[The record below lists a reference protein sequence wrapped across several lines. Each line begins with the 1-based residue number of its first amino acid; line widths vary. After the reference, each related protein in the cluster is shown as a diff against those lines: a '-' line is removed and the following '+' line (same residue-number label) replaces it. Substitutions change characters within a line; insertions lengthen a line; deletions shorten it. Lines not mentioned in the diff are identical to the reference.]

1 MIKKIMYSGFTIT
14 LFLFLL
20 FYPISAVN
28 AAKQGL
34 QLWFYTVLPTLL
46 PFIILST
53 IIRKMQLVRLI
64 TVLFSPITKR
74 LLHISDNS
82 TYVMLIGFLCGYPM
96 GAKMTGDFV
105 RDGELSVEEGQYML
119 LFTNNVSPIFVISFL
134 AKDSLHCS
142 ELLPFLLGVIYGV
155 PLLTAFVLNPFNR
168 CKCKTIDLIHKGKL
182 KEKASFSWN
191 VIDES
196 IENGLVT
203 ITKLGGYMI
212 LFAIITCMLSLL
224 PVSGWCKLVI
234 NSLCE
239 ITWGIGSVS
248 AAEITLSQKLLLL
261 LPAVCFGGI
270 SCIAQ
275 TNSMIQGT
283 QLSIRKYILAKAMQF
298 VLAAGIVILHFT
310 LLYHFH

>member
-1 MIKKIMYSGFTIT
+1 MIKKIAYSSFVISI
-14 LFLFLL
+14 FLFLL
-20 FYPISAVN
+20 FFPISAVN

-34 QLWFYTVLPTLL
+34 QLWFYKVFPTLL

-64 TVLFSPITKR
+64 TIFFSPITKR
-74 LLHISDNS
+74 LLRIGDNG
-82 TYVMLIGFLCGYPM
+82 TYIMLIGFLCGYPM

-105 RDGELSVEEGQYML
+105 RDGELSIEEGQYVL
-119 LFTNNVSPIFVISFL
+119 LFTNNVSPVFVMSFL
-134 AKDSLHCS
+134 AEDSLHCS
-142 ELLPFLLGVIYGV
+142 HLLPLFLGIIYGV
-155 PLLTAFVLNPFNR
+155 PLLSAFILNPLYRRKCHVCDTLIGQSVQKKGTFN
-168 CKCKTIDLIHKGKL
+168 
-182 KEKASFSWN
+182 WN
-191 VIDES
+191 MIDES

-224 PVSGWCKLVI
+224 PVSGGLKLLL

-248 AAEITLSQKLLLL
+248 SASISLTEKLILL

-283 QLSIRKYILAKAMQF
+283 QLSIRKYIAAKIMQY
-298 VLAAGIVILHFT
+298 VLAAVIIRVFLWF
-310 LLYHFH
+310 

>member
-1 MIKKIMYSGFTIT
+1 MVKKIAYSVFVIS

-20 FYPISAVN
+20 FFPKSAVN

-53 IIRKMQLVRLI
+53 IIRKLQLVRLI
-64 TVLFSPITKR
+64 TAVFSPIAKK
-74 LLHISDNS
+74 LFSISNNG

-105 RDGELSVEEGQYML
+105 RDGELSVEEGQYLL
-119 LFTNNVSPIFVISFL
+119 LFTNNVSPIFVMSFL
-134 AKDSLHCS
+134 AEDSLHCS
-142 ELLPFLLGVIYGV
+142 HLLPFLLGVIYGV
-155 PLLTAFVLNPFNR
+155 PLLMALIVSPFYKRKCGAFALPHEGGVPESIN
-168 CKCKTIDLIHKGKL
+168 
-182 KEKASFSWN
+182 FSWN

-224 PVSGWCKLVI
+224 PVSGWCKLVL
-234 NSLCE
+234 NSICE

-248 AAEITLSQKLLLL
+248 AAGISLEQKLLLL

-283 QLSIRKYILAKAMQF
+283 QLSIRKYIVAKGMQY
-298 VLAAGIVILHFT
+298 VLALVITRGCISVFG
-310 LLYHFH
+310 

>member
-1 MIKKIMYSGFTIT
+1 MLKKIMYSSFVVI

-64 TVLFSPITKR
+64 TIFFSPITKK
-74 LLHISDNS
+74 LLHISDNG

-105 RDGELSVEEGQYML
+105 RDGELSVEEGQYLL
-119 LFTNNVSPIFVISFL
+119 LFTNNVSPIFVMSFL
-134 AKDSLHCS
+134 AEDCLHCS
-142 ELLPFLLGVIYGV
+142 QLLPVLLGVIYGV
-155 PLLTAFVLNPFNR
+155 PLLTALLLNPFYWR
-168 CKCKTIDLIHKGKL
+168 KCRVSGLRKGGMAQ
-182 KEKASFSWN
+182 EKGCFRWN

-224 PVSGWCKLVI
+224 PVSGWCKLLV

-248 AAEITLSQKLLLL
+248 AAGISLKQKLLLL
-261 LPAVCFGGI
+261 LPAICFGGF

-283 QLSIRKYILAKAMQF
+283 QLSIRKYVLAKAMQY
-298 VLAAGIVILHFT
+298 VLAGGITWGWIFLI
-310 LLYHFH
+310 